1 MTGRRGTAEQGSG
14 MAGEYGLKRHFDGAG
29 ARRLGVLVQGV
40 RPDFDLEGYVGEAE
54 VRVRGLEL
62 KDRVGV
68 LAEGLRSRL
77 PGPYPEAV
85 AVLVALLGDELA
97 DGQGMFNNSWHL
109 MPVARFVEEYGLDH
123 PTVSLDALH
132 EITRRHTG
140 EYAVRPLVERHHDLT
155 MKRVTDWA
163 HSPSHHVRRLAS
175 EGIRPRL
182 PWARTLTGFVADPR
196 PVLAVLEVL
205 RSDPSS
211 YVRKSV
217 ANNLNDIARD
227 HPDLVLATALRWTEE
242 SPTPETA
249 WTVRHG
255 LRTLVKQGNQQA
267 LALLGATGGEHAQI
281 PRLALSVTELTVG
294 ETLALDFD
302 IRNTDD
308 SPHTLTVDYVV
319 HHVRKGGR
327 TIPKVF
333 KLATVE
339 LAPGERRTLR
349 KQHAVREITTR
360 VYYPGEH
367 VIDIQ
372 VNGLVRAS
380 ASFLLRTP

>member
-1 MTGRRGTAEQGSG
+1 MS
-14 MAGEYGLKRHFDGAG
+14 GEYGLKRYFDGAG
-29 ARRLGVLVQGV
+29 ARRLGELVHAV
-40 RPDFDLEGYVGEAE
+40 HPAFDLEGYVAEAE
-54 VRVRGLEL
+54 SRVAELEL
-62 KDRVGV
+62 KDRVRV

-97 DGQGMFNNSWHL
+97 EGEGMFNASWHL

-140 EYAVRPLVERHHDLT
+140 EFAVRPFVERHPGLT
-155 MKRVTDWA
+155 MKYVADWA

-196 PVLAVLEVL
+196 PVLDVLEVL
-205 RSDPSS
+205 RSDPSP
-211 YVRKSV
+211 YVRTSV

-227 HPDLVLATALRWTEE
+227 HPGLVLATARRWAEE

-255 LRTLVKQGNQQA
+255 LRTLVKKGDQQA
-267 LALLGATGGEHAQI
+267 LALLGATGGEHARVPQ
-281 PRLALSVTELTVG
+281 LDLSPLDLTVG
-294 ETLALDFD
+294 QLLTLAFD
-302 IRNTDD
+302 LLNTDD
-308 SPHTLTVDYVV
+308 RPHTLTVDYVV

-333 KLATVE
+333 KLATVT
-339 LAPGERRTLR
+339 LAPGERRSLR

-367 VIDIQ
+367 IVDIQ

-380 ASFLLRTP
+380 ASFTLRLP